1 MSVISR
7 QFTKDILLST
17 VFVLVILIALFAF
30 FDLIG
35 QMDEVGSNKYDLAT
49 AFLLTGLTLPSRAYE
64 VAPLAVLLAAVYTM
78 SRWASTSE
86 FTVLR
91 AAGLSPWRLAV
102 TLILPGVLL
111 VAGTYAMGEAV
122 APWAQ
127 RYQTEVRST
136 GDQSL
141 SARGYVSGA
150 WIRDVAK
157 TENGESIDRYIN
169 IRSISASNRYAT
181 GAWRVFEFDDAGRLE
196 RMIRAESGLFQ
207 PGLGWT
213 LSDVTLVT
221 YPVMNDSRTDPNQ
234 TPVTSEKLS
243 QFLFPSTITPEILG
257 VMTTKPDRMGMVDLL
272 SYIEHLTSVNQD
284 ADHFVAVFWSK
295 AFYPLAVLVM
305 LAISMPFAYMNARSG
320 GVAIKIFLGVLIGIA
335 FYALNNLFSYL
346 SIFAAVPPAV
356 MAAAPSVMIF
366 ILSGVMLWWVE
377 KR

>member
-1 MSVISR
+1 MSVIAR

-17 VFVLVILIALFAF
+17 IFVLVILIALFAF

-64 VAPLAVLLAAVYTM
+64 VSPLAVLLAAVYTM

-91 AAGLSPWRLAV
+91 AAGLSPWRLAA
-102 TLILPGVLL
+102 TLVLPGILL
-111 VAGTYAMGEAV
+111 VVGTYAMGEVV

-127 RYQTEVRST
+127 RYQTEVRSG
-136 GDQSL
+136 GDQAL

-157 TENGESIDRYIN
+157 AKDGESIDRYIN
-169 IRSISASNRYAT
+169 IRSISASNRHAT

-196 RMIRAESGLFQ
+196 RLLRAESGLFR
-207 PGLGWT
+207 PGEGWV
-213 LSDVTLVT
+213 LKNVTVVN
-221 YPVMNDSRTDPNQ
+221 YPVMDDSRTDPKQ
-234 TPVTSEKLS
+234 APVVSERVPERV
-243 QFLFPSTITPEILG
+243 FISTITPEILG
-257 VMTTKPDRMGMVDLL
+257 VMTTKPDRMGMMDLL
-272 SYIEHLTSVNQD
+272 SYVEHLKSVNQD
-284 ADHFVAVFWSK
+284 SDHFVAVFWSK
-295 AFYPLAVLVM
+295 AFYPLAILVM

-356 MAAAPSVMIF
+356 MAAAPSIMMF

>member
-1 MSVISR
+1 MLVISR

-91 AAGLSPWRLAV
+91 AAGLSPW
-102 TLILPGVLL
+102 
-111 VAGTYAMGEAV
+111 
-122 APWAQ
+122 

-295 AFYPLAVLVM
+295 VFYPLAVLVM

-356 MAAAPSVMIF
+356 MAAAPSVMMF